1 MDDVENRML
10 RAENNRLSAQNNE
23 FKGTNIHIAKFT
35 PPPLS
40 LAFHEIGNNNEVG
53 RFFEKDG
60 KLHFEGDVDK
70 SAEIF
75 VKEIIRMFN
84 AQVKDK

>member
-1 MDDVENRML
+1 MEED
-10 RAENNRLSAQNNE
+10 E
-23 FKGTNIHIAKFT
+23 FEGTHIHIAKFQ

-40 LAFHEIGNNNEVG
+40 LSFHDVNDNSNTVG

-75 VKEIIRMFN
+75 VREVIRLFN
-84 AQVKDK
+84 ARAKDTNV